1 MNKFF
6 YFLILSFILIV
17 SSGCSKITEQ
27 ARLDRFNEKLNV
39 KEQEIERKLNKN
51 IQIREKNITN
61 IKQDIKFLKSK
72 IKNSKNNKNVKIKE
86 SFQRYAKN
94 IKSQGEVQLI
104 HYEIEMLEK
113 LAKKELKLNE
123 IKNQIAKISTS
134 QEQVVIKNLKNKK
147 SKLKNA
153 MDDLYIDISWFES
166 ANRIN
171 LINAQKSAELI
182 NDSNIYAQNGNFITA
197 IDNVN
202 KAKKLT
208 PNIPIIHAQLG
219 SLYYL
224 TGKNKLSLSSYK
236 KAKELNSKIE
246 GIEDMI
252 TFLENK
258 ISNP

>member
-1 MNKFF
+1 
-6 YFLILSFILIV
+6 
-17 SSGCSKITEQ
+17 
-27 ARLDRFNEKLNV
+27 
-39 KEQEIERKLNKN
+39 
-51 IQIREKNITN
+51 
-61 IKQDIKFLKSK
+61 
-72 IKNSKNNKNVKIKE
+72 
-86 SFQRYAKN
+86 
-94 IKSQGEVQLI
+94 
-104 HYEIEMLEK
+104 
-113 LAKKELKLNE
+113 
-123 IKNQIAKISTS
+123 
-134 QEQVVIKNLKNKK
+134 
-147 SKLKNA
+147 

-166 ANRIN
+166 VNRIN

-182 NDSNIYAQNGNFITA
+182 NESNINAKNGNFITA

-208 PNIPIIHAQLG
+208 PNIPIIYAQLG

-224 TGKNKLSLSSYK
+224 TGQDQLSLSSYK